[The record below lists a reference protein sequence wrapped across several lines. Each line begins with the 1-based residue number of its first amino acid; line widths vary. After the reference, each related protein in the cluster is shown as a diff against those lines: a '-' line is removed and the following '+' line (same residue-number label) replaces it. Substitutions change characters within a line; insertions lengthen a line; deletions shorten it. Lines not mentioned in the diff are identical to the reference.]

1 MTGTDITL
9 PVLGGGRILVV
20 DAGEDASAALTAVL
34 RLHGFDARTARSARD
49 ARAMLPRFHPQVA
62 ITSLTLPDAEGCDL
76 IRELRALGDPPT
88 VVVVT
93 GHTEP
98 TRRQAALDAGAGAY
112 LFKPADPDQLVELV
126 RQLIEDQDGRG
137 KAEG

>member
-9 PVLGGGRILVV
+9 PVLGGGRVLVV

-49 ARAMLPRFHPQVA
+49 ARSMLPRFHPQVA
-62 ITSLTLPDAEGCDL
+62 ITSLSLPDAEGCDL
-76 IRELRALGDPPT
+76 LRELRALDGPPT
-88 VVVVT
+88 VVVVS

-98 TRRQAALDAGAGAY
+98 ARRQAALDAGASAY
-112 LFKPADPDQLVELV
+112 LLKPADPDRLVELV
-126 RQLIEDQDGRG
+126 RELIENNGM
-137 KAEG
+137 AS

>member
-9 PVLGGGRILVV
+9 PVLGGGRVLVI

-49 ARAMLPRFHPQVA
+49 ARSMWPRFHPQVA
-62 ITSLTLPDAEGCDL
+62 VTSLSLPDAEGCDL
-76 IRELRALGDPPT
+76 IRELRKLPKPPV

-93 GHTEP
+93 GHTDP
-98 TRRQAALDAGAGAY
+98 ARRQAALDAGASAY
-112 LFKPADPDQLVELV
+112 LLKPADPDQLVELV
-126 RQLIEDQDGRG
+126 RELIE
-137 KAEG
+137 AEDSSAK